1 MFVRPSP
8 RHVDPRPVG
17 RRRLRDHARVR
28 VALALVGLVAIVG
41 VILAPVAAAAGPI
54 PVRIPD
60 QAVYDLADVLDRNA
74 ERSAENLARTIR
86 TIGDADVVVVS
97 EAVGAAFAAADADAR
112 ATELRV
118 GMSVGADLTGGGLV
132 IYLAIGPSGCDGTV
146 ALSASPE
153 LMADALPA
161 ATTERIVRVDM
172 SPLVATCD
180 RDSALLVG
188 MSRVAT
194 AVLTVN
200 AGGVVPGTGS
210 GDAPTVD
217 AGPPYPDPVDGVAVY
232 DHAGILRPDTIAAVE
247 KTIDQIEERTGAEV
261 VVYTQVVEGDRS
273 TEATDRDAR
282 SLMDEWGV
290 GRKGFDDGLVIL
302 FNMYPGL
309 DHGQVNLY
317 GGPGF
322 RATFLDNSE
331 KQAIFE
337 NDMLPRLRAADYDG
351 ALLVAMQ
358 RVDAAATPEHAATL
372 ERARQ
377 LNAVIGLVGAPLVAM
392 LLVGGAAWSWLRY
405 GRDPIYLDD
414 PSIHMAG
421 PPEALTPAGAVF
433 VLAGAAS
440 RRALTTALLDLAS
453 RGALAFRQESH
464 LLGLKKEVGIEIAP
478 PTDDPLTRARQA
490 RNDARPL
497 GPAERLAGAQL
508 AAIGASRDDYIK
520 PDDLLTFGASVPAF
534 NAALEKEAVDR
545 GWFREKPSKAV
556 ARWMARGVLA
566 GVGGVI
572 AIIAGASIPMS
583 GLLLVGVGLLVGG
596 IIVAILAR
604 SMPAVSLPGAMIRA
618 MLAAYRRTLKKT
630 MDQARSM
637 DQVVAEAGLPWLE
650 TPDQAVVWGTALG
663 LHDEID
669 EVLGRAFEDQRDG
682 RVAPGSTWLPTWY
695 GTGSG
700 AGGAAGFGDFAG
712 ASPGSGGIF
721 SSGGLPDFG
730 GMVASLGSIGN
741 SPASSGS
748 GGGGGGFSGGGS
760 GGGGGGSGGGF

>member
-1 MFVRPSP
+1 MTAPP
-8 RHVDPRPVG
+8 PARHRRAGG
-17 RRRLRDHARVR
+17 RATWAAIAIMGL
-28 VALALVGLVAIVG
+28 LAAIF
-41 VILAPVAAAAGPI
+41 APVASAAGAI

-60 QAVYDLADVLDRNA
+60 QSVYDLADAFDQNA
-74 ERSAENLARTIR
+74 ERSAENLARTMR
-86 TIGDADVVVVS
+86 SVGDVDVVVVS
-97 EAVGAAFAAADADAR
+97 DADAGSAAEASAR

-118 GMSVGADLTGGGLV
+118 GMNVGGELAGGGLV
-132 IYLAIGPSGCDGTV
+132 LYLAIDPSGCDGTV
-146 ALSASPE
+146 AIDGSPE
-153 LMADALPA
+153 LTADTLPS
-161 ATTERIVRVDM
+161 ATAERIVRVDM

-180 RDSALLVG
+180 LDSALLVG
-188 MSRVAT
+188 MSRIAT
-194 AVLTVN
+194 AVLTAN
-200 AGGVVPGTGS
+200 AGGVPGSGIGAVPGVTS
-210 GDAPTVD
+210 
-217 AGPPYPDPVDGVAVY
+217 GPPYPDPVDGVAVY
-232 DHAGILRPDTIAAVE
+232 DHAGILRPETIAAVE
-247 KTIDQIEERTGAEV
+247 KTIDQIENRTGAEV
-261 VVYTQVVEGDRS
+261 VVYTQVVEDGRS

-282 SLMDEWGV
+282 ALMDQWGV

-309 DHGQVNLY
+309 EHGQVNLY

-322 RATFLDNSE
+322 RATFLDNGE
-331 KQAIFE
+331 KQSIFD
-337 NDMLPRLRAADYDG
+337 NDMLPRLRDADYDG

-377 LNAVIGLVGAPLVAM
+377 FNAVLGLIGGPLAAIV
-392 LLVGGAAWSWLRY
+392 LIGGAAWSWLRF
-405 GRDPIYLDD
+405 GRDPVYLDD

-433 VLAGAAS
+433 VLAGAAT

-453 RGALAFRQESH
+453 RGVLAFRQESH

-478 PTDDPLTRARQA
+478 PTDDPVTRARQA

-508 AAIGASRDDYIK
+508 AAIGASRDNYIE
-520 PDDLLTFGASVPAF
+520 PDDLLTFGSSVPAF
-534 NAALEKEAVDR
+534 NTALEAEAVAR
-545 GWFREKPSKAV
+545 GWFHEKPSKAV
-556 ARWMARGVLA
+556 SRWMTRGILA
-566 GVGGVI
+566 GVAGGA
-572 AIIAGASIPMS
+572 AIVGGATIPMS

-596 IIVAILAR
+596 VIVTILAR

-669 EVLGRAFEDQRDG
+669 EVLGRAFDDQRDG
-682 RVAPGSTWLPTWY
+682 RVAAGSTWLPTWY
-695 GTGSG
+695 GTG
-700 AGGAAGFGDFAG
+700 AGGGGATGFGDFAG
-712 ASPGSGGIF
+712 ASPGSGGLF
-721 SSGGLPDFG
+721 SSSGMPDFG

-741 SPASSGS
+741 SPSSSGS